1 MNPPVPPRHSGPP
14 GASGPAPTGP
24 PAPASAPPPRR
35 RWVTVL
41 CALTAAGFLAF
52 AALRLFGLER
62 GFPLVPLL
70 AYTPYVLP
78 CALVALVGTA
88 LLRRRLSSAALL
100 LAVVLLAAVLVP
112 RALPSDGTG
121 DGGSAGAEL
130 RLLTLNT
137 HFGHASP
144 DAVVDLVREYDVQV
158 LSLQEVTPELVAEL
172 SAAGLD
178 DLLPHAVDHSA
189 PAAAGGSL
197 HSVHPLTDLGD
208 PGRDLG
214 SLAMP
219 RAAVAVPGQASG
231 IEVTSVHPMSPRR
244 PSSMAAWQDAHR
256 ALPEAGDGEGDSD
269 GEGPVMI
276 LAGDFNATLDHAELR
291 AVLDTGYSDA
301 ASVMGDGLT
310 GTWPVDGPPLPP
322 VALDHVLVDTRAGVE
337 DFTALDVD
345 GSTHRALFVEI
356 SLPGD

>member
-1 MNPPVPPRHSGPP
+1 MPV
-14 GASGPAPTGP
+14 PAPT
-24 PAPASAPPPRR
+24 SAPPPRR

-41 CALTAAGFLAF
+41 CALAAAGFLAF
-52 AALRLFGLER
+52 AALRVFGLER

-78 CALVALVGTA
+78 AALVALIGTA
-88 LLRRRLSSAALL
+88 VLRRRLSSAALL
-100 LAVVLLAAVLVP
+100 LAVAVLAAVVVP
-112 RALPSDGTG
+112 RALPSASAAE
-121 DGGSAGAEL
+121 GGSAGTGL

-158 LSLQEVTPELVAEL
+158 LSLQEVTPELAADL

-178 DLLPHAVDHSA
+178 DLLPYAVDHSA
-189 PAAAGGSL
+189 PAAAGGSV
-197 HSVHPLTDLGD
+197 HAVHPLTDLGD

-219 RAAVAVPGQASG
+219 RAGVDVPGHSSG

-244 PSSMAAWQDAHR
+244 PSSMAAWRDAHR
-256 ALPEAGDGEGDSD
+256 ALPEAGGD
-269 GEGPVMI
+269 GPVTV

-291 AVLDTGYSDA
+291 AVLATGYADA
-301 ASVMGDGLT
+301 ASVTGDGLT
-310 GTWPVDGPPLPP
+310 GTWPVDGPPLPR
-322 VALDHVLVDTRAGVE
+322 VAIDHVLVDTRAGIE
-337 DFTALDVD
+337 DFTAVDVR
-345 GSTHRALFVEI
+345 GTAHRALFVEI
-356 SLPGD
+356 SLPGA